1 MLNSN
6 YTTKCGLTVN
16 WFSPAKEFGVKIT
29 RGVVRALISLWKSNI
44 GVLSRVISLT
54 ELELEET
61 ELFHF
66 LLILL
71 MTRSFTETS
80 DNQIVEVRSRSE
92 RINRVWKYAKSGV
105 FYAKIV
111 SMTPL
116 RLRRELLLLQKFSV
130 TNRELL
136 WLQKLLV
143 TNTVLSLPFS
153 QQIPYYLR

>member
-1 MLNSN
+1 MWA
-6 YTTKCGLTVN
+6 Y
-16 WFSPAKEFGVKIT
+16 WFSPVKEFGVKII

-80 DNQIVEVRSRSE
+80 DNQIVEVRSRSK
-92 RINRVWKYAKSGV
+92 RINKVWKYAKSGV

-111 SMTPL
+111 QMTPL
-116 RLRRELLLLQKFSV
+116 RLQRES
-130 TNRELL
+130 L

-143 TNTVLSLPFS
+143 RNREPLWLQKFLVTSTVLSLPFL
-153 QQIPYYLR
+153 QQIQVTLIVNVVNLN